1 MESFWEILVQPWA
14 LRALSAAAIVG
25 IMCGVL
31 GCFVVL
37 RNMAL
42 IGDAIAHAILPGV
55 VVAFFLLGYSVLGFF
70 AGAVAAGIFT
80 SLAIAWLQQ
89 NAFTRN
95 DAAIGIVF
103 TFMFSLG
110 VIGISHLSRTQG
122 VHLDLKDFLFG
133 NVLGVSQDDLKLSI
147 IMLLF
152 TLLSVLAFYR
162 YLFASTFQPTVAK
175 TMGIPV
181 KLMHYYIMLLLSFV
195 VVASLRSVG
204 VILVVAMLI
213 TPPSTAML
221 LHNRLKPVI
230 LISAAIGF
238 VSAVGGMLIAMWLET
253 VPGPAMAIV
262 AAVIYLLAVFFAPEK
277 GWAVR
282 RMIRMRNRRI
292 IMLEDVLKALYKQ
305 VAGKPFNEQSLH
317 GTLKA
322 EYRKHRPGL
331 QRKGWIES
339 GNGSVKLSES
349 GRAHAMRLVS
359 AHRLW
364 ETYLVRHFGL
374 SPEQI
379 HADAEKYEHL
389 LTDEILDEMEKH
401 LGFPAVDPHGSPIP
415 SRKRDDKEEDG

>member
-1 MESFWEILVQPWA
+1 MESFWEIIIQPWA
-14 LRALSAAAIVG
+14 LRALAAAAIVG
-25 IMCGVL
+25 IMCGVI

-70 AGAVAAGIFT
+70 AGAVLAGIFT

-89 NAFTRN
+89 NAFTKN

-133 NVLGVSQDDLKLSI
+133 NVLGVSPEDLRLTFV
-147 IMLLF
+147 MLLF
-152 TLLSVLAFYR
+152 TLLSVFAFYR
-162 YLFASTFQPTVAK
+162 YLFASTFQPTVAR

-181 KLMHYYIMLLLSFV
+181 KLMHYFLMLLLSLV

-213 TPPSTAML
+213 TPPSTALL
-221 LHNRLKPVI
+221 LHNRLKPII
-230 LISAAIGF
+230 LISACIGF
-238 VSAVGGMLIAMWLET
+238 ASAVGGMLIAMWLET
-253 VPGPAMAIV
+253 VPGPAMAV
-262 AAVIYLLAVFFAPEK
+262 TAAMFYLTAVFFAPKK
-277 GWAVR
+277 GWVIRQIVR
-282 RMIRMRNRRI
+282 RNNRKNI
-292 IMLEDVLKALYKQ
+292 VLEDALKAIYKQ
-305 VAGKPFNEQSLH
+305 VAGTAFQPSTLPDDLQNLYNENKQ
-317 GTLKA
+317 
-322 EYRKHRPGL
+322 GL
-331 QRKGWIES
+331 RRKGWLEKA
-339 GNGSVKLSES
+339 NGLFKLTES
-349 GRAHAMRLVS
+349 GRAHALRLVS

-374 SPEQI
+374 TPEQI
-379 HADAEKYEHL
+379 HQDAEKYEHL
-389 LTDEILDEMEKH
+389 LTDELLDEMEKH

-415 SRKRDDKEEDG
+415 DRRILD